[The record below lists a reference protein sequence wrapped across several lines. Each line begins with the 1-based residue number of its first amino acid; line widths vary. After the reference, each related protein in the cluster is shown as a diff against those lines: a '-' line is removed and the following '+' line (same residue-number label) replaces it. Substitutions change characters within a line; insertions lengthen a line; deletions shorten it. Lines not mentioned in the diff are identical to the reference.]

1 MIFWGFVMWFVG
13 AVAGIM
19 ALLVG
24 AKGISNGLSTYGW
37 NYFAHMVDPA
47 NLTAKK
53 IVFVVGILLVI
64 IGLIVFFIGR
74 AKARKTGD
82 DGKAGAG
89 AIKYWRDMKGEY
101 KKITWPTFKSVV
113 KNTGITLIMCALVAV
128 FIIAVDLGLSAL
140 VDLFL
145 SLK

>member
-1 MIFWGFVMWFVG
+1 MIVWGFVMWFVG

-19 ALLVG
+19 SLLVG
-24 AKGISNGLSTYGW
+24 AKGISEGLNTFGW
-37 NYFAHMVDPA
+37 DYFARLVDHA

-64 IGLIVFFIGR
+64 VGLIVFFIGR
-74 AKARKTGD
+74 AKARKTGN

-113 KNTGITLIMCALVAV
+113 KNTAITLIMCALVAV

-140 VDLFL
+140 IDLFL